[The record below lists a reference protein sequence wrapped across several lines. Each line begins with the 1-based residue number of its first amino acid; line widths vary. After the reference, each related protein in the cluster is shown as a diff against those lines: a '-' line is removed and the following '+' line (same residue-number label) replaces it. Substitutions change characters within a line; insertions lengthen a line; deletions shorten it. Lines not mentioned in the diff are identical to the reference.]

1 MLCYYCEKTPPP
13 GGVRYGIRQAVGT
26 CHECGVGVCAEHGR
40 KQAGQPLFCTEC
52 LELRRTRAGSE
63 LRSVSQPA
71 SAAGTM

>member
-1 MLCYYCEKTPPP
+1 MHCYYCEKTPAL

-26 CHECGVGVCAEHGR
+26 CGDCGVGVCAEHGR
-40 KQAGQPLFCTEC
+40 KQAGRPLLCAEC
-52 LELRRTRAGSE
+52 QELRDTRAGSE